1 MILKVTTLSKYFN
14 LSPIFL
20 DFSLTVNSG
29 EKIGL
34 NGPNGSG
41 KTTLLKMISGI
52 TTIDSGEIQ
61 INGLEVNP
69 EQTNSRKNVF
79 YLGHSVGLYPGLTGQ
94 ENLEFMAGL
103 YSQSTSTIPD
113 ILSKVGLGTN
123 DSKLLKF
130 YSQGMRQRLKLATAL
145 VIDPN
150 VLLLDEPLTGLDPDG
165 IQLFET
171 ILSNW
176 DSRGKTMVIVS
187 HNLDWLSRIT
197 DRIITLA

>member
-14 LSPIFL
+14 LSPIFRDL
-20 DFSLTVNSG
+20 SLTVNSG

-52 TTIDSGEIQ
+52 TSIDSGEIQ

-123 DSKLLKF
+123 ESKLLKF
-130 YSQGMRQRLKLATAL
+130 YSQGMRQRLKLASAL

>member
-14 LSPIFL
+14 LSPIFRDL
-20 DFSLTVNSG
+20 SLTVNSG

-52 TTIDSGEIQ
+52 TSTGSGEIQ

-123 DSKLLKF
+123 ESKLLKF
-130 YSQGMRQRLKLATAL
+130 YSQGMRQRLKLASAL

>member
-14 LSPIFL
+14 LSPIFR

-52 TTIDSGEIQ
+52 TSIDSGEIQ

>member
-14 LSPIFL
+14 LSPIFRDL
-20 DFSLTVNSG
+20 SLTVNSG

-52 TTIDSGEIQ
+52 TSIDSGEIQ
-61 INGLEVNP
+61 INGLEVNS

-79 YLGHSVGLYPGLTGQ
+79 YLGHSVGLYPGLTGR

-103 YSQSTSTIPD
+103 YSQSISTIPD

-123 DSKLLKF
+123 ESKLLKF
-130 YSQGMRQRLKLATAL
+130 YSQGMRQRLKLASAL

>member
-1 MILKVTTLSKYFN
+1 VILKVTTLSKHFN
-14 LSPIFL
+14 LSPIFR

-52 TTIDSGEIQ
+52 TSIDSGEIQ

-79 YLGHSVGLYPGLTGQ
+79 YLGHSVGLYPGLTGR

-123 DSKLLKF
+123 ESKLLKF
-130 YSQGMRQRLKLATAL
+130 YSQGMRQRLKLASAL

>member
-1 MILKVTTLSKYFN
+1 
-14 LSPIFL
+14 
-20 DFSLTVNSG
+20 
-29 EKIGL
+29 
-34 NGPNGSG
+34 
-41 KTTLLKMISGI
+41 
-52 TTIDSGEIQ
+52 
-61 INGLEVNP
+61 
-69 EQTNSRKNVF
+69 
-79 YLGHSVGLYPGLTGQ
+79 
-94 ENLEFMAGL
+94 
-103 YSQSTSTIPD
+103 
-113 ILSKVGLGTN
+113 LGTN

-130 YSQGMRQRLKLATAL
+130 YSQGMRQRLKLASAL

>member
-14 LSPIFL
+14 LSPIFR

-52 TTIDSGEIQ
+52 TSIDSGEIQ

-123 DSKLLKF
+123 ESKLLKF
-130 YSQGMRQRLKLATAL
+130 YSQGMRQRLKLASAL

>member
-1 MILKVTTLSKYFN
+1 VILKVTTLSKYFN
-14 LSPIFL
+14 LSPIFR

-52 TTIDSGEIQ
+52 TSIDSGEIQ

-123 DSKLLKF
+123 KSKLLKF
-130 YSQGMRQRLKLATAL
+130 YSQGMRQRLKLASAL

>member
-14 LSPIFL
+14 LTPIFR

-52 TTIDSGEIQ
+52 TSIDSGEIQ

-113 ILSKVGLGTN
+113 ILSKVGLGKN

-130 YSQGMRQRLKLATAL
+130 YSQGMRQRLKLASAL

>member
-1 MILKVTTLSKYFN
+1 VILKVTTLSKYFN
-14 LSPIFL
+14 LSPIFR

-52 TTIDSGEIQ
+52 TSIDSGEIQ

-123 DSKLLKF
+123 ESKLLKF
-130 YSQGMRQRLKLATAL
+130 YSQGMRQRLKLASAL

-176 DSRGKTMVIVS
+176 DSRRKTMVIVS

>member
-1 MILKVTTLSKYFN
+1 VILKVTTLSKYFN
-14 LSPIFL
+14 LSPIFR

-52 TTIDSGEIQ
+52 TSIDSGEIQ

-123 DSKLLKF
+123 ESKLLKF
-130 YSQGMRQRLKLATAL
+130 YSQGMRQRLKLASAL

>member
-14 LSPIFL
+14 LSPIFR

>member
-14 LSPIFL
+14 LSPIFR

-52 TTIDSGEIQ
+52 TSIDSGEIQ

-123 DSKLLKF
+123 ESKLLKF
-130 YSQGMRQRLKLATAL
+130 YSQGMRQRLKLASAL

-187 HNLDWLSRIT
+187 HNLDLLSRIT

>member
-14 LSPIFL
+14 LSPIFR
-20 DFSLTVNSG
+20 DFSLTVYSG

-52 TTIDSGEIQ
+52 TSIDSGEIQ

-123 DSKLLKF
+123 ESKLLKF
-130 YSQGMRQRLKLATAL
+130 YSQGMRQRLKLASAL